1 MGKSLGEGG
10 RRKDHIGSTSKTQSI
25 WVVTLSTQE
34 ETATILAHP
43 VPSDRRARDWKPGE
57 RRVSCPSVRAKRAAA
72 RGLTYIA
79 QVKML
84 SKCKIFLSA
93 KSKEQLTLSFLPPVH
108 TGGPC
113 GSRETTRSSGSL
125 FYEVNVGME
134 SGVSFFSRSLKPCPF
149 TVIVIR
155 YSGTSLSMSHRH

>member
-43 VPSDRRARDWKPGE
+43 VPSNRRARDWKPGE
-57 RRVSCPSVRAKRAAA
+57 RRVSCPSVRA
-72 RGLTYIA
+72 
-79 QVKML
+79 
-84 SKCKIFLSA
+84 KIFLSA